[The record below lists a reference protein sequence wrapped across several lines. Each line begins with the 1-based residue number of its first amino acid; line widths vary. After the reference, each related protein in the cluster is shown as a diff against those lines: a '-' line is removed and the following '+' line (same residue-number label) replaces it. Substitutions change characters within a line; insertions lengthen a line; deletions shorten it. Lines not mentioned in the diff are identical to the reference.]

1 MEIPTYEMLIDNETV
16 DGVFAMSLV
25 ESPAILT
32 DYILL
37 SKDNN
42 KINIELSLQKLADE
56 KRHIVSGIA
65 LIPDMLI
72 PRKGFNITFS
82 KETVRKISENF
93 LMKGY
98 KDNVTLQHQVSV
110 SGVYLVESWIV
121 DDPENDKSNAIGL
134 EAPKGSWCIS
144 MKITDDNLWNEFI
157 GSGVLKGFS
166 LEGNFS
172 QREIEMCNHEED
184 EIDDELRKIYLAI
197 NYSISD
203 LDSYYTWKTNKADKN
218 CPICQSRDN
227 QVKKLNEWITVGIPG
242 AKNGDVVAGQTLSFS
257 PGPYSTFCE
266 DACKCSLTKVS
277 KDVVKN
283 PFKKWQK

>member
-203 LDSYYTWKTNKADKN
+203 LDS
-218 CPICQSRDN
+218 
-227 QVKKLNEWITVGIPG
+227 
-242 AKNGDVVAGQTLSFS
+242 
-257 PGPYSTFCE
+257 
-266 DACKCSLTKVS
+266 
-277 KDVVKN
+277 
-283 PFKKWQK
+283 